1 MSNYICP
8 FCGKEIVGDE
18 VLFIDSTYNTAF
30 FRDQRRYNFLF
41 KCSTDYPFEEGEN
54 FRGLYFRC
62 EEPNEIVTRDENG
75 FPAELRVSPC
85 NGLTPDEL
93 EGAAANEAENKK
105 KSAST
110 EQVVLPTRACPN
122 CHCMLPLGFG
132 TIPNY
137 SVCLFGGRAA
147 GKTAY
152 LVALLQQLSIQLS
165 ACGLGSVSI
174 VAESLRYF
182 VPQMQLYSDTGITL
196 PTPVD
201 SKLFPL
207 VLRYTNLSCSP
218 PKDCFFTLYD
228 IAGEGIIDKS
238 GLIDEAYL
246 AGHDGLKK
254 AETVMLML
262 DPNMLCNG
270 AYFHDSK
277 IQEDIGSPE
286 EDSPA
291 VEESGNEHD
300 FCSVPV
306 TAFLSQTYVIN
317 SYLKDLKH
325 IIAVVTKM
333 DQPLTVD
340 EILFRSPQSRLKQ
353 NNIKECHQRA
363 VDTGELAAVSSELS
377 RFFDSKLGSG
387 SIREQIVNAFNGKV
401 KKPLMLGVSTY
412 TRISDQNGKPC
423 FKNIHSK
430 EASKHRIIEPFLAL
444 LYFYGL
450 ADSKKPSVQKAPQ
463 EKPKKRWLF
472 GSR

>member
-1 MSNYICP
+1 MSNHICP
-8 FCGKEIVGDE
+8 FCGKEILGDE
-18 VLFIDSTYNTAF
+18 VLFVDSTYNTAF
-30 FRDQRRYNFLF
+30 FRDKRRYDFLL
-41 KCSTDYPFEEGEN
+41 KCSADYPFEEGEN

-62 EEPNEIVTRDENG
+62 EEPNEIVAEDESG
-75 FPAELRVSPC
+75 FPVELRVNPC

-93 EGAAANEAENKK
+93 EGIAVSGAESKK

-110 EQVVLPTRACPN
+110 EEVILPTRACPH
-122 CHCMLPLGFG
+122 CHCLLPLGFG

-165 ACGLGSVSI
+165 TCGLGSVSM
-174 VAESLRYF
+174 VAESQRYF
-182 VPQMQLYSDTGITL
+182 VPQMQLYNQTGITL
-196 PTPVD
+196 PTPVG

-207 VLRYTNLSCSP
+207 VLRYTNLSYTP
-218 PKDCFFTLYD
+218 PKDCFITLYD
-228 IAGEGIIDKS
+228 IAGEGIIDQN

-246 AGHDGLKK
+246 ASHDGLKK

-277 IQEDIGSPE
+277 LQEDTSNPDGDSSPTE
-286 EDSPA
+286 G
-291 VEESGNEHD
+291 SGNAHD

-306 TAFLSQTYVIN
+306 TTFLSQTYVIN
-317 SYLKDLKH
+317 RYLKDLKH

-340 EILFRSPQSRLKQ
+340 EMLFRSPHSRIKQ
-353 NNIKECHQRA
+353 NNIQERHQRA
-363 VDTGELAAVSSELS
+363 VDTDELAAVCSELTK
-377 RFFDSKLGSG
+377 FFDSKLGSG

-423 FKNIHSK
+423 FENIYSSD
-430 EASKHRIIEPFLAL
+430 ASKHRIIEPFLAL
-444 LYFYGL
+444 LYIYGL
-450 ADSKKPSVQKAPQ
+450 VDGKKAPMPEATQ
-463 EKPKKRWLF
+463 EKRKRRWF
-472 GSR
+472 GNR